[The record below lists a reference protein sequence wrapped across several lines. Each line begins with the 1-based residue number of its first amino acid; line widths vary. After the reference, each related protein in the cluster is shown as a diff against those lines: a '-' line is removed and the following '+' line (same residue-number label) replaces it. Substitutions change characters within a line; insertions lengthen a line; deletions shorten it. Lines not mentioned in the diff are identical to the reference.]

1 MSSDTVEGER
11 APAPPAG
18 NGASN
23 PTPAVEDRPPRGQ
36 PTIKQM
42 IGVALAAALGGTVTI
57 IADVATKY
65 ESNASAFFK
74 IDEALEVIFESNI
87 PSPVVFALVVSLG
100 VGLCFVFK
108 ARTPQAGF
116 KMGLSVLAIMMTAT
130 PIGVESEV
138 PG

>member
-1 MSSDTVEGER
+1 
-11 APAPPAG
+11 
-18 NGASN
+18 
-23 PTPAVEDRPPRGQ
+23 
-36 PTIKQM
+36 M